1 MKTIRKPLLNLKVNA
16 LVTKNAEEYYRA
28 MLQDNALSWNI
39 RDEHMVEAI
48 NEVMNHYGENA
59 KIIVWEHNTHIGDAR
74 ATTMQEDG
82 MFNVGQLLREQF
94 KNEDVYAVGFGTH
107 RGTVIAAEKWGVPFE
122 KMVVPPARQHSWE
135 DLLHKSGAFDKL
147 FVFNEDNRKYFTGWI
162 GHRAIGVVYNPEYE
176 QFGNYV
182 PSQIGNRYDAF
193 IFIDQTKALEPLDV
207 GVTVTGI

>member
-1 MKTIRKPLLNLKVNA
+1 
-16 LVTKNAEEYYRA
+16 EYYRA

-94 KNEDVYAVGFGTH
+94 KKEDVYAIGFGTH

-122 KMVVPPARQHSWE
+122 ILEVPP
-135 DLLHKSGAFDKL
+135 
-147 FVFNEDNRKYFTGWI
+147 
-162 GHRAIGVVYNPEYE
+162 
-176 QFGNYV
+176 
-182 PSQIGNRYDAF
+182 
-193 IFIDQTKALEPLDV
+193 
-207 GVTVTGI
+207 